1 MTGTTAREGEGLEA
15 LADRIGR
22 VIRTHRGAQG
32 MSLGDLARASGLSK
46 TILARIEAG
55 AGNPSVET
63 LWRVSRA
70 LRIPLG
76 SLLAEDQAPRVR
88 AIPHGSGEEL
98 HADSGMTAWLLH
110 ADGREHRSEV
120 FELAFAAGVE
130 QRSEPHLPGVEELI
144 VCVSGRMRAGPMGD
158 QVALGRGDAV
168 WFAAD
173 VAHAYAG
180 LRDARALCWMLYPAA
195 GTHR

>member
-1 MTGTTAREGEGLEA
+1 M

-22 VIRTHRGAQG
+22 VIRAHRLAQG

-46 TILARIEAG
+46 TILARIESG

-70 LRIPLG
+70 LTLPLG
-76 SLLAEDQAPRVR
+76 ALLAEDEAPRVR
-88 AIPHGSGEEL
+88 AIPARSGEALNAEG
-98 HADSGMTAWLLH
+98 GMAAWLIH

-120 FELAFAAGVE
+120 YEIAFEAGVE
-130 QRSEPHLPGVEELI
+130 QRTDAHLPGTEEVV
-144 VCVSGRMRAGPMGD
+144 VCVEGALRVGPLGEP
-158 QVALGRGDAV
+158 VALGPGDAV

-173 VAHAYAG
+173 VAHGYVAQEASRG
-180 LRDARALCWMLYPAA
+180 LCWMLYPTAA
-195 GTHR
+195 ALQ

>member
-1 MTGTTAREGEGLEA
+1 MTGTGATDRLEA

-22 VIRTHRGAQG
+22 VIRTHRAAQG
-32 MSLGDLARASGLSK
+32 RSLGDLARASGLSK
-46 TILARIEAG
+46 TILARIEG
-55 AGNPSVET
+55 GTGNPSVET

-76 SLLAEDQAPRVR
+76 SLLAEDQAPRIR
-88 AIPHGSGEEL
+88 AIPHGSGEKL
-98 HADSGMTAWLLH
+98 HADSGMSAWLLH
-110 ADGREHRSEV
+110 ADGREHRSEL

-144 VCVSGRMRAGPMGD
+144 VCVSGLMRAGPVGE
-158 QVALGRGDAV
+158 QVELGPGDAV

-180 LRDARALCWMLYPAA
+180 LRDARALRWMLYPAA
-195 GTHR
+195 GTLR

>member
-1 MTGTTAREGEGLEA
+1 MAGTTAKEGDGLEA

-32 MSLGDLARASGLSK
+32 MSLGDLARESGLSK
-46 TILARIEAG
+46 TILARIEGG

-76 SLLAEDQAPRVR
+76 SLLAEDQSPRVR

-120 FELAFAAGVE
+120 FELAFAGGVE

-144 VCVSGRMRAGPMGD
+144 VCVSGRMRAGPAGE
-158 QVALGRGDAV
+158 QVELGPGDAV

-173 VAHAYAG
+173 VAHLYAG
-180 LRDARALCWMLYPAA
+180 VRDARALCWMLYPAA

>member
-1 MTGTTAREGEGLEA
+1 MATSIDALEA

-22 VIRTHRGAQG
+22 VVRAHRAAQA

-46 TILARIEAG
+46 TILARIEGG

-76 SLLAEDQAPRVR
+76 TLLGEDDAPRVR

-98 HADSGMTAWLLH
+98 HADQGMSAWLLH
-110 ADGREHRSEV
+110 AEGRERRSEV
-120 FELAFAAGVE
+120 FELAFGAGVE
-130 QRSEPHLPGVEELI
+130 QRADPHLPGVEELV
-144 VCVSGRMRAGPMGD
+144 VCMAGRMRVGPLD
-158 QVALGRGDAV
+158 EPVELAPGDAV

-180 LRDARALCWMLYPAA
+180 IEDARALNLVLYPPSRV
-195 GTHR
+195 TR

>member
-1 MTGTTAREGEGLEA
+1 MTGTGEHDGLEA

-22 VIRTHRGAQG
+22 EIRAHRGAQG

-46 TILARIEAG
+46 TILARIEGG

-76 SLLAEDQAPRVR
+76 SLLAEDQTPRVR

-98 HADSGMTAWLLH
+98 HADSGMSAWLLH
-110 ADGREHRSEV
+110 ADGRGHRSEV

-130 QRSEPHLPGVEELI
+130 QRSEPHVPGVEELI
-144 VCVSGRMRAGPMGD
+144 VCVSGRLRAGPVGE
-158 QVALGRGDAV
+158 QAELGPGDAV

-173 VAHAYAG
+173 IAHAYAG
-180 LRDARALCWMLYPAA
+180 LRDARALCWKLYPAA
-195 GTHR
+195 GTAR